1 MLKSTSEDNGNTP
14 KLRRNEK
21 NQVDQERPQTPTT
34 MEEAKEVKPE
44 KTNSHN
50 KADEKAPPAAVEVKK
65 EPDTQD
71 STMIAF
77 PPHTND
83 EDSTCNSGGK
93 TKSSRAST
101 KGCPKQLQLPMFLS
115 KTYHMIDKCDSEVA
129 TWSEAGDNFVVK
141 NVEKFAT
148 TVLPLYFK
156 HSNFSSFA
164 RQLNFY
170 GFRKLRTDPILTN
183 DVDPRTACYVR
194 FYHEKFQKDKPELLH
209 QIKRATKTD
218 QQSKDDLDIM
228 KQEIQ
233 RLKDAN
239 SAIRE
244 DFDRRLAELSY
255 ECNRRVTALSADY
268 DKLVALVQPLL
279 QQSLRATEHQSALA
293 GFRDFGPPR
302 AQMPDLLHSL
312 SHAAMSLQNQFRASQ
327 MPQAQ
332 APALTGLSEAA
343 ALGPIPT
350 PTGTGGGGNSNNNN
364 KRNNEGE
371 AEGAPAAN
379 RQRFGES

>member
-1 MLKSTSEDNGNTP
+1 MEGQN
-14 KLRRNEK
+14 KLSSGSL
-21 NQVDQERPQTPTT
+21 DQE
-34 MEEAKEVKPE
+34 
-44 KTNSHN
+44 
-50 KADEKAPPAAVEVKK
+50 AA
-65 EPDTQD
+65 TQMIALQASDGD
-71 STMIAF
+71 STG
-77 PPHTND
+77 
-83 EDSTCNSGGK
+83 SGGK
-93 TKSSRAST
+93 SKSCSSSKVPSAS

-115 KTYHMIDKCDSEVA
+115 KTYHMINRSDAEVA

-218 QQSKDDLDIM
+218 QQSKDDWDVM

-233 RLKDAN
+233 RLKDSNQAM
-239 SAIRE
+239 RE

-255 ECNRRVTALSADY
+255 ECNRRVTSLSADY
-268 DKLVALVQPLL
+268 DKLVTLVQPLL
-279 QQSLRATEHQSALA
+279 QQSLRATEQQNALA
-293 GFRDFGPPR
+293 SLRDFTGAAARP
-302 AQMPDLLHSL
+302 QMPDLLHSL
-312 SHAAMSLQNQFRASQ
+312 SHAAVSLQNQFRASQ
-327 MPQAQ
+327 AAGVPGQSA
-332 APALTGLSEAA
+332 ALAGLTEAA
-343 ALGPIPT
+343 AVHAAN
-350 PTGTGGGGNSNNNN
+350 NSMNNNMNNNN
-364 KRNNEGE
+364 NAAAANANQKRRGDGE
-371 AEGAPAAN
+371 PEGAPPAG
-379 RQRFGES
+379 RQRFES